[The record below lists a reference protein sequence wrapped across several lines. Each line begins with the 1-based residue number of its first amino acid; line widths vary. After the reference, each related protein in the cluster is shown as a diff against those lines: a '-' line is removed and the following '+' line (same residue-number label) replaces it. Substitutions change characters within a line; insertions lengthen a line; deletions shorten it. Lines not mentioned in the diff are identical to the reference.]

1 VCLACYDSW
10 NNCVKYPLVA
20 VVRYSPNINQQSPLS
35 MSSEAVRKKKNL
47 GGTIL
52 TILLTL
58 MLPIVL
64 IVLLFLTVPKARH
77 GVFLFAL
84 ELPGYVT
91 NFILEQYIPIRRFD
105 KALPW
110 LEREL
115 RLVNWFASPRNRL
128 LPGLIKN
135 TEYAVSRARFPEEF
149 AVF

>member
-1 VCLACYDSW
+1 
-10 NNCVKYPLVA
+10 
-20 VVRYSPNINQQSPLS
+20 
-35 MSSEAVRKKKNL
+35 MFSSSAGKKKRF
-47 GGTIL
+47 TETVL
-52 TILLTL
+52 TVLMTL

-91 NFILEQYIPIRRFD
+91 NFMLEQYVPIRRFD

-135 TEYAVSRARFPEEF
+135 TEYAVSRARFQEEF
-149 AVF
+149 SVLQPFLKAQMF